1 MSDHGEEENIDL
13 VFGKAIVKGALIG
26 LPLMLVFVSVS
37 VLLMTEESVA
47 TSLTTGLLP
56 GVLLGVFGGGFLGS
70 LSVSKH

>member
-1 MSDHGEEENIDL
+1 MSDHGEEEYIDL

-37 VLLMTEESVA
+37 VWLMTEESVA

-70 LSVSKH
+70 LSVAKH